1 MRNRLTFSTP
11 KITITNSN
19 SVLSVFMSKR
29 KRMRTYWIFFFFF
42 SFAKQS
48 NASMPMNRHSKRIKK
63 FLISAKLFSHR
74 GKYFDR
80 KLMTIVFPR
89 LSLQN
94 FNNIKNS
101 YIFKKKNF
109 FFFFFLGLKNCGPGQ
124 AEFAPFWKGP
134 RK

>member
-1 MRNRLTFSTP
+1 MRNRLTFSTS

-29 KRMRTYWIFFFFF
+29 KPMRTYWIFFFFF

-74 GKYFDR
+74 GKKYFDR

-94 FNNIKNS
+94 FNNIEKS
-101 YIFKKKNF
+101 YCFKKNNLFLF
-109 FFFFFLGLKNCGPGQ
+109 FFRFAFLFYCLY
-124 AEFAPFWKGP
+124 
-134 RK
+134 